1 MLAAMLMHRPAV
13 DLADLRLA
21 DGLMSAAWSS
31 GSPTCVG
38 TPAAIEWWYAGSWPD
53 ALADHLRL
61 WFLDDAPVAWTWHDS
76 GELEWH
82 VWSGDP
88 ERDWSVA
95 SEILATVVDEAADSL
110 VGAWAADDDHV
121 ALALFETLGFRRAG
135 RRLSQWQRHADE
147 GAPPARSVPAGYTI
161 RSVLGPDEIPA
172 RVDVH
177 RSAFTGSRLNVAKYE
192 RLSTLPHYRFEDD
205 LVVEA
210 PDGTLAA
217 FAMAWWDPVAR
228 VGEFEPVGTA
238 AGHQRLGLARAL
250 LSHGLT
256 RFFGMGARIVQ
267 VYADADEPGPE
278 ALYEAVG
285 FHRRAF
291 HHRFE
296 HGATTTTSAPE
307 AADLQSTP

>member
-1 MLAAMLMHRPAV
+1 MLTYRPAV

-21 DGLMSAAWSS
+21 DDLMSAAWSS

-53 ALADHLRL
+53 VLADHLRL
-61 WFLDDAPVAWTWHDS
+61 WFMDGEPVAWTWHDS

-88 ERDWSVA
+88 ERDRVVA
-95 SEILATVVDEAADSL
+95 REALATVVTEAAGSL

-121 ALALFETLGFRRAG
+121 ALALFEALGFRRAG
-135 RRLSQWQRHADE
+135 RRLSQWQRHAEE
-147 GAPPARSVPAGYTI
+147 GALAADAIPDGYTI
-161 RSVLGPDEIPA
+161 RSVLGPDEVPA

-177 RSAFTGSRLNVAKYE
+177 RKAFTGSRLNVEKYE
-192 RLSTLPHYRFEDD
+192 RLSTLPHYRYEDD

-210 PDGTLAA
+210 PDGSLAA

-238 AGHQRLGLARAL
+238 AGHQRLGLARSL
-250 LSHGLT
+250 LTHGLA
-256 RFFGMGARIVQ
+256 RYFAMGARIVQ
-267 VYADADEPGPE
+267 VYADADDPGPE
-278 ALYEAVG
+278 ALYETVG

-296 HGATTTTSAPE
+296 HGAAAATTSAPG
-307 AADLQSTP
+307 ATDLQSTP

>member
-21 DGLMSAAWSS
+21 DDLMSAAWSS

-88 ERDWSVA
+88 ERDRSVA

-147 GAPPARSVPAGYTI
+147 GAPPARAVPAGYTI

-177 RSAFTGSRLNVAKYE
+177 RSAFTGSRLNVEKYE
-192 RLSTLPHYRFEDD
+192 RLGTPAPLPLRGRPRRRGTRRDARGIRD
-205 LVVEA
+205 GLVGSGRPGRRVRARRDRRRPPA
-210 PDGTLAA
+210 PR
-217 FAMAWWDPVAR
+217 P
-228 VGEFEPVGTA
+228 
-238 AGHQRLGLARAL
+238 
-250 LSHGLT
+250 
-256 RFFGMGARIVQ
+256 
-267 VYADADEPGPE
+267 
-278 ALYEAVG
+278 
-285 FHRRAF
+285 RRG
-291 HHRFE
+291 RCLPT
-296 HGATTTTSAPE
+296 G
-307 AADLQSTP
+307 

>member
-1 MLAAMLMHRPAV
+1 MLAAMLTDRPAV

-21 DGLMSAAWSS
+21 DALMSAAWSS

-53 ALADHLRL
+53 ALVDHLRL
-61 WFLDDAPVAWTWHDS
+61 WFLDDEPVAWTWHDS

-82 VWSGDP
+82 IWSGDP
-88 ERDWSVA
+88 DRDRTVA
-95 SEILATVVDEAADSL
+95 REILATVVDEAAGGL
-110 VGAWAADDDHV
+110 LGAWAADDDHV
-121 ALALFETLGFRRAG
+121 ALGLFEAFGFRRAG
-135 RRLSQWQRHADE
+135 RRLSQWQRHAHE
-147 GAPPARSVPAGYTI
+147 AALPAIAPQHGYTI
-161 RSVLGPDEIPA
+161 RSVQGPADIPA

-177 RSAFTGSRLNVAKYE
+177 RAAFTGSRLSVEKYE

-238 AGHQRLGLARAL
+238 AGHQRLGASRG
-250 LSHGLT
+250 HC
-256 RFFGMGARIVQ
+256 
-267 VYADADEPGPE
+267 
-278 ALYEAVG
+278 
-285 FHRRAF
+285 
-291 HHRFE
+291 
-296 HGATTTTSAPE
+296 
-307 AADLQSTP
+307 